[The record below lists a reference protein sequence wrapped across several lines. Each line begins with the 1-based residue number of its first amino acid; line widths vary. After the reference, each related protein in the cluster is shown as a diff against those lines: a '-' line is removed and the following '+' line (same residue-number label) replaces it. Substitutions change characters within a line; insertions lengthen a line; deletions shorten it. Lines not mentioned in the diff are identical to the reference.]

1 MTSVNVPSSGSD
13 NEANVEPD
21 MTQTPGSFEAT
32 QDSVVLSVGQQ
43 LRAAREARGLTADDV
58 AKAIKLSFRQVKA
71 LEADDWPNLP
81 GKTIIRG
88 FVRNYARLLN
98 LNSDQLMTELDRLHM
113 PQAPELDIPTGPTV
127 NLQNDGKT
135 DRRDFFTVFAGL
147 FVLLLAV
154 LSYFLV
160 SQDLWQSAL
169 SALKSA
175 TQSSE
180 VVVEKVG
187 APAASGT
194 TASVAVP
201 VSPTPLTPPAATVS
215 SAGATA
221 SPPADPA
228 PVSPVALVPA
238 NGLKFS
244 FDQPSW
250 LEVRDRSGEVI
261 FSQLCQAGSQRDI
274 EGQPPFS
281 LVVGNSSHVTL
292 LYNGKAVDFSK
303 HRSKDDVARLTL
315 E

>member
-135 DRRDFFTVFAGL
+135 DRRDFFRL
-147 FVLLLAV
+147 FCPISSFRRICGNQPSPHSNRPLNPARLSSRKSVRLPHPGQRRPWQYPFLSLRLLLR
-154 LSYFLV
+154 LQRFLLRAR
-160 SQDLWQSAL
+160 QRHHRLIL
-169 SALKSA
+169 RLF
-175 TQSSE
+175 
-180 VVVEKVG
+180 
-187 APAASGT
+187 
-194 TASVAVP
+194 
-201 VSPTPLTPPAATVS
+201 PP
-215 SAGATA
+215 
-221 SPPADPA
+221 
-228 PVSPVALVPA
+228 
-238 NGLKFS
+238 
-244 FDQPSW
+244 
-250 LEVRDRSGEVI
+250 
-261 FSQLCQAGSQRDI
+261 
-274 EGQPPFS
+274 
-281 LVVGNSSHVTL
+281 
-292 LYNGKAVDFSK
+292 
-303 HRSKDDVARLTL
+303 
-315 E
+315 

>member
-1 MTSVNVPSSGSD
+1 MTGVNTPSSGSD
-13 NEANVEPD
+13 SEVHIEPD
-21 MTQTPGSFEAT
+21 MTQTPGSFETSQEFAA
-32 QDSVVLSVGQQ
+32 LSVGQQ
-43 LRAAREARGLTADDV
+43 LLAAREARGLTADDV

-98 LNSDQLMTELDRLHM
+98 LNPDQFMTELDRIHM
-113 PQAPELDIPTGPTV
+113 PQSPELDIPTGPTV

-147 FVLLLAV
+147 FVLLLAI

-175 TQSSE
+175 TQSSD
-180 VVVEKVG
+180 VVVDKVVAPG
-187 APAASGT
+187 TSETAAPLPVLPSPLAAPAA
-194 TASVAVP
+194 TA
-201 VSPTPLTPPAATVS
+201 PLPDV
-215 SAGATA
+215 TA

-228 PVSPVALVPA
+228 PVSTPLLMPE

-244 FDQPSW
+244 FAQPSW
-250 LEVRDRSGEVI
+250 VEVRDRSGEII
-261 FSQLCQAGSQRDI
+261 FSQLCQAGTQREI
-274 EGQPPFS
+274 EGQSPLS

-292 LYNGKAVDFSK
+292 RYNGKAVDFSK
-303 HRSKDDVARLTL
+303 YRSKDDVARLTL